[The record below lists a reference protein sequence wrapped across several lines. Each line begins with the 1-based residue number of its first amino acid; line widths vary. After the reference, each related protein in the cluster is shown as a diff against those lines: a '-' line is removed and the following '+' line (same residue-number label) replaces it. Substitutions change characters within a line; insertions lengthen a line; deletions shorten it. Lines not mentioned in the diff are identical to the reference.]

1 MLHFIFC
8 LTRRIEL
15 AAFEPGELG
24 LPHVALHHG
33 VKVLEPVELG
43 ARDPT
48 PELIGLKSA
57 KYIHRELLEIG
68 LLLLLFQHLTMT
80 FHCIQFSL
88 CTIFRRAL
96 MKGIE
101 G

>member
-33 VKVLEPVELG
+33 VKVLEPVELR
-43 ARDPT
+43 ARYPA
-48 PELIGLKSA
+48 PELVGLKLGM
-57 KYIHRELLEIG
+57 Y
-68 LLLLLFQHLTMT
+68 
-80 FHCIQFSL
+80 
-88 CTIFRRAL
+88 
-96 MKGIE
+96 E
-101 G
+101 GKSS